1 MSDHHRKISK
11 AAKKPGDKE
20 DDTKPEMTEEE
31 KKKLAKNKKAD
42 AEFTDDENMAAEEVK
57 DKKKEKLKKIT
68 TTEIVRETKIKE
80 TSCDITIREEEER
93 KKKKE
98 QKKAERL
105 KLQMEL
111 EAKLKEEEEWERN
124 HQKELKRLE
133 AQNRKIEDSISNQPV
148 FEEIKKADV
157 KRQPRRLP
165 SKEMGQTFKVA
176 GTFRTA
182 GGATTDNGT
191 IYAEDIND
199 DVDQQGK
206 SEVIIHKPTQS
217 ENSNTPKGYSENANP
232 PKEKK
237 LIQPQVKFGVAK
249 SSLQPQQLEKPQ
261 FKPMQLSSPK
271 SLHQSNPKP
280 QIEDTDSD
288 ISLEKDKPSKAPIK
302 SQNNG
307 NDWTISNN
315 DSAPKQRLGESPFA
329 KGKFTGKLTISKA
342 QPEID
347 SDEVNDWDS

>member
-31 KKKLAKNKKAD
+31 KKKLAKKKQAD

-57 DKKKEKLKKIT
+57 DKKKEKLKKV
-68 TTEIVRETKIKE
+68 TEIVKETKIRE
-80 TSCDITIREEEER
+80 TSCDMKIKEEEER

-111 EAKLKEEEEWERN
+111 EARLKEEEEWERN

-148 FEEIKKADV
+148 IEEKKKV
-157 KRQPRRLP
+157 VVERQPRRLP
-165 SKEMGQTFKVA
+165 SKGMGQTFKVA
-176 GTFRTA
+176 GTSRTA
-182 GGATTDNGT
+182 GGDTTDNGT
-191 IYAEDIND
+191 IYAEDIDD

-217 ENSNTPKGYSENANP
+217 ENANTPKGKSENANT

-249 SSLQPQQLEKPQ
+249 SSLQQQPLEKPQ
-261 FKPMQLSSPK
+261 LKPMQLSSPK

-288 ISLEKDKPSKAPIK
+288 ISLEKEKPSKAPIK

-315 DSAPKQRLGESPFA
+315 DPAPKQRLGGSPFA